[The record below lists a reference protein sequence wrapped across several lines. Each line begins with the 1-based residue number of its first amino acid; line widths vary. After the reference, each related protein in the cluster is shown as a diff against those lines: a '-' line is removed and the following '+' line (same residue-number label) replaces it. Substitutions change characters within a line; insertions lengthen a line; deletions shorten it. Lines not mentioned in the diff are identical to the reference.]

1 MERGGGTE
9 YLSTVRGAPDR
20 GEGGGTEH
28 LSTVRGAPDRGEGG
42 GGTEHLSTVRGGR
55 DGASL
60 STVRGV
66 KTGPS
71 SKLKAGPSFFHCIS
85 PMFKYFLGM
94 FKNTNSVNLCQN
106 SVFAK
111 LSGCQK

>member
-9 YLSTVRGAPDR
+9 HLSTVRGAPDRGEGGGHGASLTEHLSTVRGAPDR

-28 LSTVRGAPDRGEGG
+28 LSTG
-42 GGTEHLSTVRGGR
+42 GGR

-71 SKLKAGPSFFHCIS
+71 SKLKAGPSFFFS
-85 PMFKYFLGM
+85 LYFP
-94 FKNTNSVNLCQN
+94 NV
-106 SVFAK
+106 
-111 LSGCQK
+111 